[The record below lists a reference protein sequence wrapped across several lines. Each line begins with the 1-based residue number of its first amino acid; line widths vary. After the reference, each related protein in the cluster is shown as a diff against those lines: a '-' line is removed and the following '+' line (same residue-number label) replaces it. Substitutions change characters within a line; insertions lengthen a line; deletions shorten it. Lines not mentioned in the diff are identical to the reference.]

1 VNRVYI
7 QHRIQ
12 YLVQHGFAER
22 LQNLNSNWNPEV
34 AEELDGDFQRA
45 RKLAS
50 KQCKRKPNIALTAQL
65 SSLRIKKN
73 NLVQIISQYK
83 TGYNY
88 SAAIALQARRGTD
101 FLIPSKQDE
110 CNVQLK
116 RVHSDIRRL
125 KRQQQRI
132 EET

>member
-1 VNRVYI
+1 M
-7 QHRIQ
+7 
-12 YLVQHGFAER
+12 
-22 LQNLNSNWNPEV
+22 

-45 RKLAS
+45 RKFAS

-73 NLVQIISQYK
+73 NLVKIISQYK

-88 SAAIALQARRGTD
+88 SAAIVLQARRGTD